1 MYNWIDLYVQSMFSL
16 CKFVLCSLCQILM
29 TPMSNR
35 IDIYVEQNDTYVE
48 QNDTYV
54 I

>member
-1 MYNWIDLYVQSMFSL
+1 MYKVFSAYVSL
-16 CKFVLCSLCQILM
+16 FCSLCQILM